1 VVAARDSTLLVQ
13 GFELTAEGECAARAA
28 LPQPDFED
36 HVFAERREEP
46 AGGRPGRPA
55 TIEQLVDLLTDSG
68 DDLPAPLPL
77 ALQRGFALGR
87 PGEASSFLQLSNPAG
102 DRGDAA
108 AAPLPA
114 GPPSPDPRAYPGP
127 APARA
132 PAARLPAG
140 GAARGAAEQGAG
152 WADLKVVDADW
163 ERRWGWLTWAS
174 RGRAAELTPDAAL
187 YGDDGDAIYI
197 VQADDDEDALP
208 RGAGAAGGAAAQQGA
223 GRPHGSVRPCGW
235 LQGARRG
242 AGQLGHDPLPSAG
255 AEAEPLRSAESG
267 GGGLPAE
274 PAGPV
279 WGWLERAWRAGARLG
294 YDPLPSAGVPLEQ
307 PQGVEDAGAAAP
319 GESASPGLPVWDW
332 LERTWRSAAR
342 LGYDPLPAA
351 GAPLRPPQG
360 SAAAGRAAPAGPA
373 RANPAVW
380 DWLEGA
386 WRSAGRLGYDPLPSA
401 GAAGSGAA
409 FVAPADDG
417 ELRYMQ
423 ALQAAAG
430 AVVLDRAAVAGTQA
444 RTPRGNLARGGP
456 SEEQGGAWARWRGPV
471 LARGARAEGQGAPA
485 ARALYFAP
493 GRAAAAALAADVAEH
508 GPPVAGAAWGRL
520 RAWLHRMLDPPA
532 PAPAGRLALPQ
543 PYGTAEAARAHADDD
558 DRSAADAA
566 RQAALLATAQ
576 AAVARAEAA
585 VAEAGAAA
593 ARSAAGCPSCSGG
606 AGAGRDPARLHSA
619 ALAVVGR
626 EREARAAA
634 ALAGPA
640 QEAAH
645 ALPSARDP
653 DSPAAPRDAPLSE
666 ALEAALRAARGAASA
681 VSAAGHQGS
690 GQEPRVSLRLQL
702 LGASPRRV
710 HVVLRAVPRVVDRL
724 RRA

>member
-1 VVAARDSTLLVQ
+1 MIAARNSALLVQ

-28 LPQPDFED
+28 LPTPDFED
-36 HVFAERREEP
+36 HVFAERHEGP
-46 AGGRPGRPA
+46 TGGRQGRPA

-68 DDLPAPLPL
+68 NDLPAPLPL
-77 ALQRGFALGR
+77 APHAHGR
-87 PGEASSFLQLSNPAG
+87 PGEASGFPQLLDPAG
-102 DRGDAA
+102 DWSDAA

-114 GPPSPDPRAYPGP
+114 GPPSPDPRAYPGL

-132 PAARLPAG
+132 PAARRAAG
-140 GAARGAAEQGAG
+140 GA
-152 WADLKVVDADW
+152 DLEVVDADW
-163 ERRWGWLTWAS
+163 ERHWGWLAWAS
-174 RGRAAELTPDAAL
+174 RGRATEPELMPDAAL

-197 VQADDDEDALP
+197 VQADEDEVALP
-208 RGAGAAGGAAAQQGA
+208 QEAGAAGGAVAQQGA
-223 GRPHGSVRPCGW
+223 GRAHSHGGVRPCGW
-235 LQGARRG
+235 LQAARRS
-242 AGQLGHDPLPSAG
+242 AGPLGDEPLPSAG
-255 AEAEPLRSAESG
+255 VEAEQLRSVDGADG
-267 GGGLPAE
+267 GPPAE

-279 WGWLERAWRAGARLG
+279 WGWLERAWRAGGRLG

-307 PQGVEDAGAAAP
+307 SQGVESVGAAAP
-319 GESASPGLPVWDW
+319 GEPAGSGVPTAWDW

-351 GAPLRPPQG
+351 GAPLRPPRG

-373 RANPAVW
+373 RPNTAVW

-401 GAAGSGAA
+401 GAAGVGGGGAA
-409 FVAPADDG
+409 FVAPADGG

-423 ALQAAAG
+423 ALQAAGG
-430 AVVLDRAAVAGTQA
+430 AVVLDRAAVAGAQA
-444 RTPRGNLARGGP
+444 GMSRGDPARGGP
-456 SEEQGGAWARWRGPV
+456 TEEQGGAWARWRGPV
-471 LARGARAEGQGAPA
+471 LARGALAEGQGGTLALRHAP
-485 ARALYFAP
+485 ARALYVPP

-508 GPPVAGAAWGRL
+508 GPPFAGAAWGRL

-532 PAPAGRLALPQ
+532 PAAAVRLALPQ
-543 PYGTAEAARAHADDD
+543 PYGTAEAALADDNT
-558 DRSAADAA
+558 RSAADAA

-576 AAVARAEAA
+576 DAVALAEAA
-585 VAEAGAAA
+585 VAAAGAAA
-593 ARSAAGCPSCSGG
+593 ARSAAGCPLCS
-606 AGAGRDPARLHSA
+606 LHSA

-626 EREARAAA
+626 ERDARAAA

-640 QEAAH
+640 QDAAP

-653 DSPAAPRDAPLSE
+653 GSPAVPGDAPLSE
-666 ALEAALRAARGAASA
+666 ALEAALSAARRASSAVGAAEGDRG
-681 VSAAGHQGS
+681 VGH
-690 GQEPRVSLRLQL
+690 EPRVSLRLQL